1 MGGRRRGGK
10 KAKTRRVF
18 HTAAPLLWKKRRL
31 KAGLEAGQKAAGK
44 KARRPAAQRPQR
56 RRAPRPQRAK
66 SGRRGLCR
74 PRFCHK
80 MPAAGREMAGES
92 GKKQKTIDTAP
103 KFKIYF

>member
-18 HTAAPLLWKKRRL
+18 HTAAPLLWKKHRL
-31 KAGLEAGQKAAGK
+31 KAGLEAGQKAAAK
-44 KARRPAAQRPQR
+44 RRA
-56 RRAPRPQRAK
+56 APRPQRAK

-80 MPAAGREMAGES
+80 RPAAGREMAGES

>member
-1 MGGRRRGGK
+1 MGGLGGRRRGGK

-18 HTAAPLLWKKRRL
+18 HTAAPLLWKKRRQ
-31 KAGLEAGQKAAGK
+31 KTGQKAAGK
-44 KARRPAAQRPQR
+44 KARRPAARRPQR
-56 RRAPRPQRAK
+56 RRALRPQRAK

-74 PRFCHK
+74 PRFCPK